1 MDPSQL
7 PQLRHSEGDSCPECK
22 SGKLVENQ
30 DQGELACL
38 KCGYVAAERLED
50 HKIRIKYD
58 ENDNQISSIS
68 VPFQKASYIANSKKD
83 YSGMPISG
91 SMKQTMER
99 LRLWDS
105 RAGTTSR
112 LRTIKASSIMISKWS
127 KELGVSNNA
136 LNEANRMFAKA
147 LDAKIVRGRTI
158 RGIAIASLKLSCKVN
173 GIPRDEKQFLEV
185 SGVRKKELGRSY
197 RILVKKLNIDSMSMV
212 SATNPQDFLGAISGK
227 LGIPESAIREA
238 AKILDRAT
246 QAGFLAGKNRVG
258 LAASAIYIACRM
270 EGLAFS
276 QDSISAA
283 AKISSVTIRH
293 DLVFL
298 VDKLNLGPFK
308 KIKVQ
313 PPSQKLHQKVNELR
327 EQTPKISN
335 DKQTD
340 VPAPLRR
347 RIETLTSLSKR
358 LGLDEKS
365 INDAI
370 HFYIKGYNQGVNS
383 TKYLSLA
390 SIQASSI
397 VNDKTPFTNASLS
410 NTKITDKNLSRSYR
424 LMQKIK
430 LLSPIDYLP
439 NIIDHADLSDE
450 IKQRTRELVKKSQD
464 INEVIKF
471 SPRTIIAS
479 SLYIALRESG
489 DPNTRDKTIT
499 ITRVNEH
506 SIKRCSYSI
515 RTSLDINFHKKITN
529 NENSLNEKKDQYLQL
544 LTENLPRAKEISE
557 RVTQLLELSR
567 NKNLINS
574 IRPISAIAGAFAISY
589 DEIGLEMNVSEVSQ
603 KLGLNHGTVL
613 NAIKIIRKGLELP
626 KVSHTQHYM
635 LKISE
640 ELKIPKEI
648 TSFAQDLG
656 TKLKEKNLFVNTSE
670 KMLASSLLYVSC
682 LHNDYNIRPK
692 DLYPKYHLSR
702 YAFDLTMK
710 GINDQLGLNLRS
722 GRSLVSR
729 KEADLK
735 ELLKNVSDSGKI
747 PQNIIIRANEI
758 VEKSKE
764 INLLQTSETKTVLS
778 GAVYSAA
785 LELGE
790 EISPQKISETT
801 GVSDS
806 TIGIVS
812 RRLIGALDIKVK
824 EIVREDP
831 KIIRE
836 TKLTKFK
843 SDLTNS
849 LGVNNKIKEEA
860 ENILNK
866 MTENKLL
873 AGNSTHEAICLSV
886 YISCRLNGDF
896 HTIKDVYENAQSIE
910 KSSFTYK
917 MLAGYYRKT
926 VEALDLKI
934 PLPDKKANLLYLAEK
949 CGLSEE
955 TKNEALKE
963 LTRIKTSIEGLNPVV
978 ASGAL
983 IYKAAIRTGE
993 NLNQEQIASKLGITA
1008 VSIRNVLKN
1017 RINS

>member
-58 ENDNQISSIS
+58 ENDNPISSLT
-68 VPFQKASYIANSKKD
+68 VPFQKSSFIANSKTD
-83 YSGMPISG
+83 YSGAPIRG
-91 SMKQTMER
+91 EMKQTMER

-105 RAGTTSR
+105 RAGSTSR
-112 LRTIKASSIMISKWS
+112 QRTIKASSIMISKWS
-127 KELGVSNNA
+127 KDLGVTNNA
-136 LNEANRMFAKA
+136 INEANRMFAKA
-147 LDAKIVRGRTI
+147 LDAQIVRGRTI

-197 RILVKKLNIDSMSMV
+197 RILVKKLNIDSMSMGN
-212 SATNPQDFLGAISGK
+212 ATNPQDFLGAISGK
-227 LGIPESAIREA
+227 LGIPEGAIREA

-246 QAGFLAGKNRVG
+246 QIGFLAGKNRVG
-258 LAASAIYIACRM
+258 LAASALYIACRM

-276 QDSISAA
+276 QDAISSA
-283 AKISSVTIRH
+283 AKISTVTIRH

-298 VDKLNLGPFK
+298 ADKLNIGPFK

-313 PPSQKLHQKVNELR
+313 PSSQKFHQKVNELH

-335 DKQTD
+335 DKQTS
-340 VPAPLRR
+340 VPIHLRR
-347 RIETLTSLSKR
+347 RIETLTSLSRK

-370 HFYIKGYNQGVNS
+370 QFYIKGYNQGVSS

-397 VNDKTPFTNASLS
+397 INNKTPFTNASLS
-410 NTKITDKNLSRSYR
+410 NTTITDKNLSRSYR
-424 LMQKIK
+424 FMQKIR
-430 LLSPIDYLP
+430 LLYPIDYLP

-450 IKQRTRELVKKSQD
+450 VKQRTRELVKKSQD

-506 SIKRCSYSI
+506 SIKRCSYTI
-515 RTSLDINFHKKITN
+515 RASLNITFHKKITN
-529 NENSLNEKKDQYLQL
+529 NQNSLNEKKDQYLKI
-544 LTENLPRAKEISE
+544 LTENLPKAKDISE
-557 RVTQLLELSR
+557 RITQLLDLSQ
-567 NKNLINS
+567 NKNIIHL
-574 IRPISAIAGAFAISY
+574 IRPSSAVAAAFAISC
-589 DEIGLEMNVSEVSQ
+589 DEAGLEMSPSDVSE
-603 KLGLNHGTVL
+603 KLGLNHHTVL
-613 NAIKIIRKGLELP
+613 NAVKIIKKGLELP
-626 KVSHTQHYM
+626 KVSHVQNYI

-640 ELKIPKEI
+640 DLKIPKEI
-648 TSFAQDLG
+648 TLFAQDLDK
-656 TKLKEKNLFVNTSE
+656 KLKQNNLFLNTSE
-670 KMLASSLLYVSC
+670 KMLSSSLLYVSC
-682 LHNDYNIRPK
+682 LYNEYDIKPK

-710 GINDQLGLNLRS
+710 GINDKLDLNLRS
-722 GRSLVSR
+722 GRRLVKR

-735 ELLKNVSDSGKI
+735 ELIKSVSDSGQI
-747 PQNIIIRANEI
+747 PQNIINRANEI

-764 INLLQTSETKTVLS
+764 INLLLTSATKTVLS
-778 GAVYSAA
+778 GAIYAAA

-790 EISPQKISETT
+790 EIGPQKISEIT
-801 GVSDS
+801 GISDS
-806 TIGIVS
+806 VIGFTGK
-812 RRLIGALDIKVK
+812 RLIGALEIKVK
-824 EIVREDP
+824 EVVREDP

-836 TKLTKFK
+836 AKLTKFA
-843 SDLTNS
+843 SDLASS
-849 LGVNNKIKEEA
+849 LDVNQKIKEDA
-860 ENILNK
+860 ENILHK
-866 MTENKLL
+866 MIENKLVVGSNIP
-873 AGNSTHEAICLSV
+873 AAICVSL
-886 YISCRLNGDF
+886 YTSCRLNGAF
-896 HTIKDVYENAQSIE
+896 NTIKEVYQNAQSVG
-910 KSSFTYK
+910 KNNFSYK
-917 MLAGYYRKT
+917 MFTAYYRKT
-926 VEALDLKI
+926 VQELDLKI
-934 PLPDKKANLLYLAEK
+934 PLPDKEANLIHLAEK
-949 CGLSEE
+949 FDLSQEA
-955 TKNEALKE
+955 KNEVLKE
-963 LTRIKTSIEGLNPVV
+963 LSRIKVSTEGLNPVV
-978 ASGAL
+978 TGAAL

-993 NLNQEQIASKLGITA
+993 KLKQDEIASKLGITST
-1008 VSIRNVLKN
+1008 SIRNALNK
-1017 RINS
+1017 INY